1 MINYGTRARLGMILP
16 SGNQVAEPLFNAMLP
31 AGVSLHT
38 TRLKLTGSSD
48 KELQAMTERL
58 EDAAQLVADAEVDLV
73 LFHCTAVTT
82 WDASHEQS
90 IKDRIAAASGRPVTA
105 TSEAILAALRKMNA
119 ERIVML
125 SPYTEAINRRE
136 VAYFTNAGFTVL
148 HSVGLDKGTA
158 HEMAA
163 VTPADWLAF
172 ARAHRAA
179 NADAYLLSCTTVRT
193 SEVAETL
200 ETEFGCPVITS
211 NIAAVWFCLRR
222 MSIPDGVAGYG
233 RLFREH

>member
-82 WDASHEQS
+82 WDESHEQS
-90 IKDRIAAASGRPVTA
+90 IKDRIAAASERPVTA

-125 SPYTEAINRRE
+125 SPYIEAINRRE

-148 HSVGLDKGTA
+148 HSAGLDKGTA

-172 ARAHRAA
+172 ARAHSAA

-222 MSIPDGVAGYG
+222 MSIADRVDGYG